1 VLAAKRRLGFG
12 SAGHAER
19 FVVVQSDE
27 LAALEFVIVAP
38 LEVDGPLYERYP
50 LAVHV
55 TAREAGSKQPH
66 VVLVH
71 LLTALHANRF
81 EAARVG
87 GLSTASMAKID
98 TLLRVV
104 LQLPSS

>member
-12 SAGHAER
+12 STGQSEH

-27 LAALEFVIVAP
+27 IAALEFVIVAP
-38 LEVDGPLYERYP
+38 LEVDGPLYEEYP

-71 LLTALHANRF
+71 LLAALHDSRF
-81 EAARVG
+81 EEARVG
-87 GLSTASMAKID
+87 RLSTASMAKID
-98 TLLRVV
+98 ALLRVV
-104 LQLPSS
+104 LQLG